1 MKKIFVSL
9 LIVFSV
15 CLIQLNAAVKIES
28 INKTIDFR
36 AESIFVHTF
45 EGISDYVYLVGTLK
59 DGTKIAY
66 MVGGKHI
73 KSPLTSKFR
82 FNGFII
88 IGDKKCSSV
97 TEIEENGR
105 ASWYRL
111 YVGEWRG
118 IEATN
123 KMMTVLLSMGVKHII
138 NNEKIKDQNVFKV
151 IDPLSRDRLQII
163 SE

>member
-1 MKKIFVSL
+1 MKKIFLSI

-15 CLIQLNAAVKIES
+15 CIIQLHAAVKIET

-36 AESIFVHTF
+36 AEKIFIHTL
-45 EGISDYVYLVGTLK
+45 EGISDYVYLIGSLK

-66 MVGGKHI
+66 QVGGKHI
-73 KSPLTSKFR
+73 KSALTSKFR
-82 FNGFII
+82 FNSFII

-97 TEIEENGR
+97 AEIEENAR
-105 ASWYRL
+105 ATWYSL

-118 IEATN
+118 VEATN
-123 KMMTVLLSMGVKHII
+123 KMMTVLLNMGVKHII
-138 NNEKIKDQNVFKV
+138 INEKSKDQNVLKV
-151 IDPLSRDRLQII
+151 VEPLSKERLQII